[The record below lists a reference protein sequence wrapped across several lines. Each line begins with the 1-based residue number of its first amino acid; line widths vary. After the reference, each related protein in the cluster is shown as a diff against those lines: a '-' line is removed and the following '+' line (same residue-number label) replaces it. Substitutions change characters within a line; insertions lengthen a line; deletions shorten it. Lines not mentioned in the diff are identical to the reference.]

1 MVAAATSVAVM
12 TRDELL
18 AIRKNLVEMVTY
30 RRSLGGFD
38 TNADA
43 ILLALETDLA
53 LCEHAIEQMPKP
65 KK

>member
-1 MVAAATSVAVM
+1 M
-12 TRDELL
+12 TRDELV
-18 AIRKNLVEMVTY
+18 AIRKNLIEMVTY

-65 KK
+65 KR